1 MFLMPKVLQNRLGR
15 RAARDGPSGPI
26 PPLAARKIQWAAPC
40 VYGKTNGAIGF
51 RPGQPNEI
59 RSAVPSH
66 VTSVTTT
73 TMAASATV

>member
-1 MFLMPKVLQNRLGR
+1 M
-15 RAARDGPSGPI
+15 DPSGPI

-40 VYGKTNGAIGF
+40 VYGKTNGTIGF